1 MVFPIVG
8 QPVAAPRL
16 RLPVP
21 VPMHGPAP
29 AAATTPV
36 PATRPGPGHR
46 VRRHLGPAYRITPA
60 RVSDLV
66 AEARAAAGAISI
78 RLGGIAG

>member
-1 MVFPIVG
+1 MVIPIVG

-29 AAATTPV
+29 V
-36 PATRPGPGHR
+36 R
-46 VRRHLGPAYRITPA
+46 VARGRVIASLAIWGRAYRIAPA
-60 RVSDLV
+60 RVSDLAAQV
-66 AEARAAAGAISI
+66 RAAAGAISI
-78 RLGGIAG
+78 RLGGSAA